1 MTILSNKKIVE
12 IDGEKWKPMSGEEVE
27 AAIVAEPPDSD
38 CPFKRYHCYQKYYE
52 WELEEDR
59 FLSIIW
65 LNIPETGPLTPD
77 GEPRTIR
84 DVAERMIIEN
94 YDFQSLIESR
104 YPWYCRCCKIKSKGF
119 DYAKFGTIWLKGA
132 TLSER
137 GESRPGKYH
146 TGKYHIA
153 HGAHRSIVLGQL
165 LKKGEIEYQP
175 VRAILVKNP
184 RSKHPHDVH

>member
-1 MTILSNKKIVE
+1 MAILSNKKIVE
-12 IDGEKWKPMSGEEVE
+12 IEGEKWKPMRGKEVK

-38 CPFKRYHCYQKYYE
+38 CTFKRYYRYQKYYE

-84 DVAERMIIEN
+84 DVAARMIIEN
-94 YDFQSLIESR
+94 YDFQSLIESG
-104 YPWYCRCCKIKSKGF
+104 YPWFGKCHEIKSEGF
-119 DYAKFGTIWLKGA
+119 HYDKFGIIWLKGA
-132 TLSER
+132 TPSER
-137 GESRPGKYH
+137 CESPP
-146 TGKYHIA
+146 GKYHIA
-153 HGAHRSIVLGQL
+153 DGTHRSIVLGQL

-184 RSKHPHDVH
+184 RSKDPHDVY